1 MIFAVSGG
9 KRLILLIAATGLFF
23 AALAGAARG
32 DERKWE
38 KIEGDGL
45 HDPEGP
51 AIHTLQDPGEA
62 LSALPPDPGNAGN
75 KVSWPKALENGFINP
90 RTSFDNEKEMQ
101 VLDMD
106 ILFKE
111 TREMPMVLF
120 PHVKHT
126 VWLDC
131 SNCHDKIFK
140 AKAGATPV
148 NMFTI
153 LMGEHCGRCHGA
165 VAFPLTECLRCH
177 SVEREGA
184 SVKHRME

>member
-1 MIFAVSGG
+1 MIYVKSACNTLIFLVVSAG
-9 KRLILLIAATGLFF
+9 LLF
-23 AALAGAARG
+23 AAFPGSAYG
-32 DERKWE
+32 DEREWDT
-38 KIEGDGL
+38 IEEDGL

-51 AIHTLQDPGEA
+51 AIHTLQDPGDA
-62 LSALPPDPGNAGN
+62 LSALPPDPGDAGN

-90 RTSFDNEKEMQ
+90 RTSLDGKKKME
-101 VLDMD
+101 VLDLD

-120 PHVKHT
+120 PHIKHT

-148 NMFTI
+148 NMLTI